1 MATPTP
7 KAPQDPD
14 AVPEPCYG
22 GYTRFELELEV
33 CRRPHAWC
41 ILIALHLTHKQQFV
55 QSLSNP
61 FYLQHL
67 AVSKTLGTSEF
78 VAYLNYLQYFKEPKY
93 ARYLSYPGPTLRTLE
108 LLQQEQFRKDVISPE
123 LVFRLLEEGVS
134 SATSERP

>member
-22 GYTRFELELEV
+22 GYTRFELELE
-33 CRRPHAWC
+33 
-41 ILIALHLTHKQQFV
+41 FV